1 MQIVFVVVLA
11 LHALSA
17 VFWAGTTFAI
27 ARSQGQG
34 LQALRLPQRGASIGA
49 IVTGMLLWG
58 LAHHGAAG
66 RYEVVLGVGAV
77 AALAAAAV
85 QFTSGRAG
93 PAAEGE
99 GASRMLRAQQLSAGL
114 LALALLCMVLGRYAG

>member
-34 LQALRLPQRGASIGA
+34 LQALRLRQRGASIGA
-49 IVTGMLLWG
+49 IVTGILLWG
-58 LAHHGAAG
+58 LAHRGGAG
-66 RYEVVLGVGAV
+66 RYEIVLGVGAL
-77 AALAAAAV
+77 AALAAAAL
-85 QFTSGRAG
+85 QFTSDRAG

-99 GASRMLRAQQLSAGL
+99 RTSRMLRAQQRSAGL
-114 LALALLCMVLGRYAG
+114 LALALLCMVLGRYAA